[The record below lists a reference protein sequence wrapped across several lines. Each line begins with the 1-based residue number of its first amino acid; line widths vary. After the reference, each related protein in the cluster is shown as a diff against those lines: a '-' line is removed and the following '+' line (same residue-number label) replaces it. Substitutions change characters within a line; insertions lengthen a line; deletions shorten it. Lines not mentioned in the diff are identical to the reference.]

1 MSSADLVHELRAA
14 RPTTP
19 EGLRRRVEE
28 IAASSPEPR
37 AARLAAGWLSRRRV
51 LAVVPVAASLAVA
64 SAAGFGLV
72 DGWRSPAASREAVT
86 IVEPLPPATAT
97 KTLGDTAV
105 TELPADPAFGTYA
118 PSSSEQQRAAGA
130 VGIDGGN
137 SAPGPD
143 AARAQRVF
151 ANLTLQVKDTDALSG
166 ATQRALD
173 LVRSLGGHVV
183 TVSYATGTEGSAAM
197 TLRVPTGK
205 VQDAITRLSGLGTIL
220 QQQVQIDD
228 LQQSLDATS
237 KRIETVRGQ
246 IAAITER
253 LRSTTLDDQTRVT
266 LVERRNRLQSELRT
280 LRQSRASLNAEASF
294 ATIQLQLLT
303 ERSDSIVPVASSG
316 FDRALDRMVEILSWE
331 AIVALTIAAML
342 APVALVAGAVWFSL
356 RMLRRRGADQLLAS
370 NS

>member
-1 MSSADLVHELRAA
+1 
-14 RPTTP
+14 
-19 EGLRRRVEE
+19 
-28 IAASSPEPR
+28 
-37 AARLAAGWLSRRRV
+37 
-51 LAVVPVAASLAVA
+51 
-64 SAAGFGLV
+64 
-72 DGWRSPAASREAVT
+72 
-86 IVEPLPPATAT
+86 
-97 KTLGDTAV
+97 
-105 TELPADPAFGTYA
+105 LPADPAFGAYA
-118 PSSSEQQRAAGA
+118 PSSSDKQRAGGA

-205 VQDAITRLSGLGTIL
+205 VQEAITRLSGLGTIL

-237 KRIETVRGQ
+237 KRIEIVRGQ

-266 LVERRNRLQSELRT
+266 LLERRNRLQSELRT
-280 LRQSRASLNAEASF
+280 LRQSRTSLNAEASF
-294 ATIQLQLLT
+294 ATIQLQLVT

-331 AIVALTIAAML
+331 AIVAVTIAAML
-342 APVALVAGAVWFSL
+342 APLALVAGAVWFAL
-356 RMLRRRGADQLLAS
+356 RTLRRRGADQLLAS